1 MSPQAKKL
9 KTEQLAP
16 FSSKYYSK
24 PLKVKSV
31 LSRYVRRQDLKPLQ
45 ALQNQLDKTEK
56 ERKGIKHGGAVVHLF
71 NRDLRVA
78 DNNALSEAS
87 SLASSAKLPLIGL
100 YIVCDEELFAHN
112 VSPFQLEYRIRSLK
126 ALKKSLSEIH
136 VPLAFLRVEKLLDLV
151 NRVTSFCEE
160 HNASHL
166 FSNIE
171 YEVDELRF
179 FQSLVTGLLGK
190 QIAFFPYHNT
200 CVVTP
205 GVLTSKSKGTQYSV
219 FSPWYRAWCEYIKKN
234 GDVLETAKVVAAN
247 KEDTLS
253 ENVKSLFE
261 SEIPSIPTEKKL
273 STEKSATFDELYKCG
288 EHEAKKHFEEYIHS
302 DDAKE
307 YAEQRNSIDANI
319 LSHLS
324 VHISSGTISTR
335 SIIRYMIESKLVKH
349 VDLGDKGLT
358 EWIRQ
363 IAWRDFYKH
372 ILCNWP
378 HVCMFK
384 PFLLEYEDL
393 EWEYNQEHFSRWCN
407 GQTGYPIVDAAM
419 RELNATGFLPNRCRM
434 IVASFL
440 SKHLLI
446 DWRYGEYY
454 FADNLIDT
462 DFASNN
468 GGWGFSASV
477 GVDPQ
482 PYFRI
487 FNPWL
492 QSEKFDSEGSYIRKW
507 IPELKQIT
515 DNKAVHNPYERGFA
529 KEAENNGYPKP
540 MIDHAFAR
548 ERALSRFK
556 EARG

>member
-1 MSPQAKKL
+1 M
-9 KTEQLAP
+9 
-16 FSSKYYSK
+16 
-24 PLKVKSV
+24 
-31 LSRYVRRQDLKPLQ
+31 
-45 ALQNQLDKTEK
+45 
-56 ERKGIKHGGAVVHLF
+56 I
-71 NRDLRVA
+71 
-78 DNNALSEAS
+78 DNN
-87 SLASSAKLPLIGL
+87 
-100 YIVCDEELFAHN
+100 
-112 VSPFQLEYRIRSLK
+112 
-126 ALKKSLSEIH
+126 
-136 VPLAFLRVEKLLDLV
+136 
-151 NRVTSFCEE
+151 
-160 HNASHL
+160 
-166 FSNIE
+166 
-171 YEVDELRF
+171 
-179 FQSLVTGLLGK
+179 
-190 QIAFFPYHNT
+190 
-200 CVVTP
+200 
-205 GVLTSKSKGTQYSV
+205 
-219 FSPWYRAWCEYIKKN
+219 
-234 GDVLETAKVVAAN
+234 
-247 KEDTLS
+247 
-253 ENVKSLFE
+253 
-261 SEIPSIPTEKKL
+261 
-273 STEKSATFDELYKCG
+273 
-288 EHEAKKHFEEYIHS
+288 
-302 DDAKE
+302 
-307 YAEQRNSIDANI
+307 
-319 LSHLS
+319 
-324 VHISSGTISTR
+324 
-335 SIIRYMIESKLVKH
+335 LVKH

-372 ILCNWP
+372 VLCNWP
-378 HVCMFK
+378 HICMFK

-393 EWEYNQEHFSRWCN
+393 EWEYNLEHFSRWSN

-440 SKHLLI
+440 TKHLLI

-468 GGWGFSASV
+468 GGWEFSASV

-492 QSEKFDSEGSYIRKW
+492 QSEKFDSEGSYIRRW

-529 KEAENNGYPKP
+529 KEAESNGYPKP